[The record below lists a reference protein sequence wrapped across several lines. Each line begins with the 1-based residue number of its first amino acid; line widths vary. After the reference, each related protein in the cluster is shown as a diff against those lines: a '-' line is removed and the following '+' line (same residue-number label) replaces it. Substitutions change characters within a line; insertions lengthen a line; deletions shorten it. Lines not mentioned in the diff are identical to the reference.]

1 MREMGELALGVR
13 FLIGRAGTGKSRL
26 CAEQIRT
33 ELAREPLGGPLLWIT
48 PEQGT
53 FTAERMLLTGGGE
66 GRGSFRAQ
74 VVSFR
79 RLAVLIAREAGLI
92 GSADGSRGKP
102 LDDLAR
108 VVLLEEVVRAHKH
121 ELVAFAGVA
130 ERAGF
135 VKKLDASLRELR
147 QHGHSGRSLR
157 DLIGSGAADR
167 FGGEMTRRK
176 LRDLAVL
183 LDAWA
188 GVIER
193 ADAWDF
199 EKVMHQ
205 AAIET
210 EKPGAAPD
218 TLGTGEEPCQVWV
231 DGFSAL
237 SALELRLLAAL
248 GKRAMHVTISV
259 LADSESPGI
268 KEMREARSAETGV
281 FARTERMYRRM
292 LDEFRRHR
300 IPVEGTATLTDR
312 RRFHS
317 EALRKVEAELF
328 AETLDDRRRKPAAKA
343 ATGKVLTTLF
353 DVAEGDDAARG
364 VEIWEC
370 SDPETEVRVAA
381 QGIREMVVHG
391 GLRYREVGVIVPEL
405 SDYAD
410 AVRRVFG
417 EHRIPHFID
426 ERRGIAHHPLVELL
440 RSAVAVVRG
449 RWDRDD
455 VLLYLKT
462 GLAAVAEGEVAFV
475 ENYLLAHGIEHGAW
489 DAPWQ
494 WLAPEEQED
503 LQRGAEILQRVNAV
517 RETVQRQLSGAET
530 AAGEGAQLVR
540 WLRGLLENLRVQAAM
555 ETWISAARTAGDVEL
570 ALVHEQAWRGI
581 AEMIGALEKL
591 LVGRTLDWEGFE
603 RVLSTALESLTLGL
617 IPPTVD
623 QVLVSSV
630 VRSRVPELKVVMV
643 LGAVEGA
650 FPKVVPEDPILSDAQ
665 RELFEAAG
673 AEPIGPGTERTL
685 LDMPFFDYA
694 ALTRAGDKLVVSYPL
709 ASRAGKAV
717 GRSRYVNRLRELLSG
732 DAGELVERKFDAASR
747 TDIERLSTVDDLL
760 AAAVTWVHD
769 TVQKRA
775 AGKGGDAP
783 ESAFAAVYDWVV
795 RTTEPEIAAA
805 RELVWPCV
813 RGRTEPALDGALARR
828 FYPPTEDLRMSV
840 SQLEKFAACPMQYFM
855 HYTLG
860 LRPRPVLALDSA
872 NMGTLY
878 HRILERVYGRVIAGE
893 LAWPVCDARS
903 LRAALEEEVEAAAR
917 EVHGEIA
924 EKIAGYEKQ
933 RERTKRSLGIVL
945 EADRRR
951 ACVGTMRPVGV
962 EVVFGKARGETGLRG
977 GSPRLVKLPV
987 LRVEMADGRHVA
999 VTGKIDRVDAV
1010 GPEVSVIDYKSGAK
1024 READLGMVYWGVSL
1038 QLPVYGVVMRELAVK
1053 TARAA
1058 MYVPLGIRR
1067 ASVKSPAEAP
1077 AEGTDAFYQKLQEP
1091 RGLVDEAGAGLL
1103 DRAVLPAEDRG
1114 AKSDWFKIGYKK
1126 DGGIPRDSDMLP
1138 HADFQLV
1145 LDYARWKVGA
1155 LATQL
1160 ADGRIAPA
1168 PYRAKAG
1175 VACDRCDFSSLCPFD
1190 RAAGT
1195 YREMPRMAREEAVAA
1210 MAQALRD
1217 AHLPEEPA

>member
-1 MREMGELALGVR
+1 MGVR

-26 CAEQIRT
+26 CAEQIRA

-53 FTAERMLLTGGGE
+53 FTAERMLLAGGGE

-79 RLAVLIAREAGLI
+79 RMAVLIARETGLI
-92 GSADGSRGKP
+92 GSEEGSRGKP

-108 VVLLEEVVRAHKH
+108 VVLLEEVVRAHKQ

-135 VKKLDASLRELR
+135 VKKLDASLKELR
-147 QHGHSGRSLR
+147 QHGHSGHSLR
-157 DLIGSGAADR
+157 ELIESGAADR

-176 LRDLAVL
+176 LHDLAVL

-199 EKVMHQ
+199 ERVMHQ
-205 AAIET
+205 AAIEA
-210 EKPGAAPD
+210 EKPGAAPEI
-218 TLGTGEEPCQVWV
+218 LGTDEEPCQVWV

-248 GKRAMHVTISV
+248 GKRAAQVTITV
-259 LADSESPGI
+259 LADPESPGI
-268 KEMREARSAETGV
+268 KELRETRGAETGV

-300 IPVEGTATLTDR
+300 IAVDGTAGLTER
-312 RRFHS
+312 RRFHN
-317 EALRKVEAELF
+317 EPLRKVEAELF
-328 AETLDDRRRKPAAKA
+328 AEGLDERRRKPAPKA
-343 ATGKVLTTLF
+343 ARGKVVTTLF
-353 DVAEGDDAARG
+353 DAAAGEDAARG

-381 QGIREMVVHG
+381 QAIREMVVHG

-449 RWDRDD
+449 RWERDD

-462 GLAAVAEGEVAFV
+462 GLAAVTEEEVAFV
-475 ENYLLAHGIEHGAW
+475 ENYLLAHGIEHGLW
-489 DAPWQ
+489 EKRWE
-494 WLAPEEQED
+494 WLTPEEQED
-503 LQRGAEILQRVNAV
+503 LERGAGILQRVNGV
-517 RETVQRQLSGAET
+517 REAVWRQLSGAE
-530 AAGEGAQLVR
+530 AGGGEGSGFVR
-540 WLRGLLENLRVQAAM
+540 WLRALLETLHVETTM
-555 ETWISAARTAGDVEL
+555 EAWIHAARQRGDVEL
-570 ALVHEQAWRGI
+570 ALVHEQAWRSI
-581 AEMIGALEKL
+581 QEMLVALEKL
-591 LVGRTLDWEGFE
+591 LAGRALEWEGFE

-623 QVLVSSV
+623 QVLISSV
-630 VRSRVPELKVVMV
+630 VRSRVPELKVVLV

-665 RELFEAAG
+665 RELFEAAS

-685 LDMPFFDYA
+685 LDMPFFDYT
-694 ALTRAGDKLVVSYPL
+694 ALTRASEKLVVSYPL

-717 GRSRYVNRLRELLSG
+717 GRSRYVHRLRELLSE
-732 DAGELVERKFDAASR
+732 DAGGVVERKFDAASR

-769 TVQKRA
+769 MVRKRA
-775 AGKGGDAP
+775 GGTGGDVA
-783 ESAFAAVYDWVV
+783 ESTFAGVYDWVV

-805 RELVWPCV
+805 RALVWPCV
-813 RGRTEPALDGALARR
+813 RERAEPALAGDLARR

-860 LRPRPVLALDSA
+860 LRPRPVLALDAA

-893 LAWPVCDARS
+893 LSWPECDERD
-903 LRAALEEEVEAAAR
+903 LRAVLEQEVEAAAR

-933 RERTKRSLGIVL
+933 RERVRRSLGIVL

-951 ACVGTMRPVGV
+951 ACVGTMRPAGV
-962 EVVFGKARGETGLRG
+962 EVVFGKARSETGVRG
-977 GSPRLVKLPV
+977 GNPRLVKLPV
-987 LRVEMADGRHVA
+987 LRIGMGADRHVA

-1010 GPEVSVIDYKSGAK
+1010 GPEVSVIDYKSSAK

-1038 QLPVYGVVMRELAVK
+1038 QLPVYGVVMRELAAK
-1053 TARAA
+1053 IARAA
-1058 MYVPLGIRR
+1058 LYVPLGIRR
-1067 ASVKSPAEAP
+1067 TSVKSPAEAP
-1077 AEGTDAFYQKLQEP
+1077 EAGTDAFYRKLQEP
-1091 RGLVDEAGAGLL
+1091 RGIVDEAGAGLL
-1103 DRAVLPAEDRG
+1103 DHAVLPAEDRG
-1114 AKSDWFKIGYKK
+1114 GKSEWFKIGYKK
-1126 DGGIPRDSDMLP
+1126 DGGIPKDSDMLT
-1138 HADFQLV
+1138 HADFEVV

-1155 LATQL
+1155 LAGEL
-1160 ADGRIAPA
+1160 AAGRIAPA
-1168 PYRAKAG
+1168 PYRARTG
-1175 VACDRCDFSSLCPFD
+1175 VPCDQCDFSSLCPFD
-1190 RAAGT
+1190 RSAGI
-1195 YREMPRMAREEAVAA
+1195 YREIPRMGREEAVAA
-1210 MAQALRD
+1210 MAAAMRETAD
-1217 AHLPEEPA
+1217 AEEQP